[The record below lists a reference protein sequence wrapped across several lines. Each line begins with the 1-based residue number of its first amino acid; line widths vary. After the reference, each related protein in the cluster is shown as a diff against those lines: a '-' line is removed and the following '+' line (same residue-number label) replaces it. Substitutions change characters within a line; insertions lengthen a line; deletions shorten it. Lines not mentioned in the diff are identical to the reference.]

1 MKHLR
6 APRILALAIGLAA
19 SLALIGHALVPK
31 NQDTVNLVGAER
43 LEKIAKHRFE
53 SARGLSPCNDYYAY
67 ETLKSAGNRLVTI
80 GDSNANPI
88 VVVAPTFSEIELIAF
103 GPGYIRAYRF
113 PGQTGFTPPSSE
125 WFSPTPQKIAEVL
138 LTPSEQFEIVTPIHR
153 HIKYA
158 MTARDLGNDGVSY
171 YFGDGAG
178 GCAFAWM
185 PRGEGPSGLI
195 AQMIA
200 EASGQAPSRERL
212 LALAR
217 AIDHA
222 DNAR

>member
-6 APRILALAIGLAA
+6 AARILALAVGLAA
-19 SLALIGHALVPK
+19 SLALISHALVPK
-31 NQDTVNLVGAER
+31 NQDPVDLVGAER
-43 LEKIAKHRFE
+43 LDKIAKHRFQ
-53 SARGLSPCNDYYAY
+53 SARGLSPCDDYYAHQ
-67 ETLKSAGNRLVTI
+67 TLKSARNSLVAI
-80 GDSNANPI
+80 GESNANLI
-88 VVVAPTFSEIELIAF
+88 AVVAPTFSEIELIAF
-103 GPGYIRAYRF
+103 GPSYIRTYRF

-125 WFSPTPQKIAEVL
+125 WFSPTPQKIAEVS
-138 LTPSEQFEIVTPIHR
+138 LTPSEQFGIVTPIHR

-158 MTARDLGNDGVSY
+158 MTAREFGLDGISY
-171 YFGDGAG
+171 YFGDGAD
-178 GCAFAWM
+178 GCAFTWM

-195 AQMIA
+195 VEMIA
-200 EASGQAPSRERL
+200 EASGQTPSPERL